1 MTYSAYETSAYSA
14 HPIEI
19 YEFVRG
25 VLVWRYTTADED
37 KVIGSFTYKSII
49 AERGGLEQTQEMSRN
64 PISISMDKNVEF
76 LSQFKGA
83 PPSDPINLTI
93 KRYHEGDSEI
103 LTIWVG
109 RIVNVKFKEREAD
122 IRCEPIFT
130 ALKRPILRRR
140 YQTTCPH
147 VLYGQQCGLSTV
159 EYANPA
165 IVSVISGK
173 DLTATAFGIKPTGYF
188 SGGFVDWAN
197 SSVIERRFII
207 NHSGSVITLN
217 LPFSRMLVGTSINVY
232 PGCDHLLTTCNSKFA
247 NDDNYGGQP
256 FYPSKNPLGGS
267 LIF

>member
-1 MTYSAYETSAYSA
+1 MTYTAYETSSYLG

-19 YEFVRG
+19 YEFSRG
-25 VLVWRYTTADED
+25 VIIWRYTTADED
-37 KVIGSFTYKSII
+37 KVIGAFTYKSII

-64 PISISMDKNVEF
+64 PISISMDKDVDF
-76 LSQFKGA
+76 LAQFKGA

-93 KRYHEGDSEI
+93 KRYHESDTEV

-109 RIVNVKFKEREAD
+109 RIVNVKFKEREAE

-147 VLYGQQCGLSTV
+147 VLYGQQCSLTSLSF
-159 EYANPA
+159 ANTA
-165 IVSVISGK
+165 IITAVSGK
-173 DLTATAFGIKPTGYF
+173 TLTAVAIGARAAGYF
-188 SGGFVDWAN
+188 AGGFTDWSNNLA
-197 SSVIERRFII
+197 IERRFITD
-207 NHSGSVITLN
+207 HTGSTITLN
-217 LPFSRMLVGTSINVY
+217 LPYNGILVGQTITVY

>member
-37 KVIGSFTYKSII
+37 KIIGSFTYKAVI

-76 LSQFKGA
+76 LTQFKGA

-147 VLYGQQCGLSTV
+147 VLYGQQCGVSAVAFGL
-159 EYANPA
+159 PA
-165 IVSVISGK
+165 EVSVVLGK
-173 DLTATAFGIKPTGYF
+173 DITATAFGTQVNGYY
-188 SGGFVDWAN
+188 SGGFVDWATGG
-197 SSVIERRFII
+197 VIERRFII
-207 NHSGSVITLN
+207 SHTGSVITLN
-217 LPFSRMLVGTSINVY
+217 LPFMSLPIGASLTVY

>member
-1 MTYSAYETSAYSA
+1 MTYTAYETSAYLG

-19 YEFVRG
+19 YEFSRG
-25 VLVWRYTTADED
+25 VIIWRYTTSDED
-37 KVIGSFTYKSII
+37 KVIGAFTYKSVI

-64 PISISMDKNVEF
+64 PITIAMDKDVDF
-76 LSQFKGA
+76 LAQFKGA
-83 PPSDPINLTI
+83 PPSDPINVVI

-103 LTIWVG
+103 LTIWIG
-109 RIVNVKFKEREAD
+109 RIVNVKFKEREAE

-147 VLYGQQCGLSTV
+147 VLYGQQCTLS
-159 EYANPA
+159 A
-165 IVSVISGK
+165 INFTNIAIITAVSGK
-173 DLTATAFGIKPTGYF
+173 DLTAVAIGAKSDGYF
-188 SGGFVDWAN
+188 SGGFTDWSNNLA
-197 SSVIERRFII
+197 IERRFII
-207 NHSGSVITLN
+207 SHTGSVITLN
-217 LPFSRMLVGTSINVY
+217 LPYNGILVGETITVY
-232 PGCDHLLTTCNSKFA
+232 PGCDHLLTTCNTKFA